1 MRAYKSIWKQVKP
14 SKAYERVWKCIKA
27 SKVFFGHLFHIT
39 QKLSFFLEFWGFFL
53 EFWVFFLGF
62 LLISL
67 SLKFCFFKHIIAAF
81 VHISSNIFL
90 LQYPMHFGGVLRR
103 LEPQWSDHQI
113 QIFRLMLMLFQKQ
126 WSMQRLKFCHKIC
139 YARYTLFTKEE
150 ISTCVLL
157 KREGMDPILLP
168 MHRKILLAH
177 SFQSRSLNTKHFSL
191 CITSWFS

>member
-1 MRAYKSIWKQVKP
+1 MKAYKSIWKQVKP

-81 VHISSNIFL
+81 VHISSNIFM
-90 LQYPMHFGGVLRR
+90 LQYPMHFGGVLNH
-103 LEPQWSDHQI
+103 SGQI
-113 QIFRLMLMLFQKQ
+113 IRC
-126 WSMQRLKFCHKIC
+126 KFLDWCSCCSKNNDQC
-139 YARYTLFTKEE
+139 K
-150 ISTCVLL
+150 
-157 KREGMDPILLP
+157 D
-168 MHRKILLAH
+168 
-177 SFQSRSLNTKHFSL
+177 
-191 CITSWFS
+191 